1 MLAASNLKDIAFF
14 LSNTSR
20 WELEKAGIITEGPS
34 GDTAWKRF
42 NNDFDV
48 FVLKLPADR
57 LNALTDM
64 INDYLRVSESARDR
78 SSRQKLNAVAGASL

>member
-1 MLAASNLKDIAFF
+1 MITATQLRDFAFF

-20 WELEKAGIITEGPS
+20 WELEKAGIISPGPS

-48 FVLKLPADR
+48 FVIKLSAEK
-57 LNALTDM
+57 LTAMTNM
-64 INDYLRVSESARDR
+64 IAGYLQVSEYSREQAAAAAR
-78 SSRQKLNAVAGASL
+78 NVA

>member
-1 MLAASNLKDIAFF
+1 MITTTQLRDFAFF

-20 WELEKAGIITEGPS
+20 WELEKAGIISPGPS

-48 FVLKLPADR
+48 FVIKLSAEK
-57 LNALTDM
+57 LTAMTDM
-64 INDYLRVSESARDR
+64 IAGYLQVSEYSREQAAAAAR
-78 SSRQKLNAVAGASL
+78 NVA

>member
-1 MLAASNLKDIAFF
+1 MITTTQLRAFAFF

-20 WELEKAGIITEGPS
+20 WELEKEGIISPGPS

-48 FVLKLPADR
+48 FVIKLSAEK
-57 LNALTDM
+57 LAAMTDM
-64 INDYLRVSESARDR
+64 IAGYLQVSEYSREQAAAAAR
-78 SSRQKLNAVAGASL
+78 NVA

>member
-1 MLAASNLKDIAFF
+1 MITATQLRDLAFF

-20 WELEKAGIITEGPS
+20 WELEKAGIITPGPS

-48 FVLKLPADR
+48 FVIKLSGEKLA
-57 LNALTDM
+57 ALTDM
-64 INDYLRVSESARDR
+64 IKGCLQVSEY
-78 SSRQKLNAVAGASL
+78 SREQAANANRRAGAA

>member
-1 MLAASNLKDIAFF
+1 MITATQLRDFAYF

-20 WELEKAGIITEGPS
+20 WELEKAGIIAPGPS

-48 FVLKLPADR
+48 FAIKLSAEK
-57 LNALTDM
+57 LGALSDM
-64 INDYLRVSESARDR
+64 INGYLQACEYSREQAATAARRVA
-78 SSRQKLNAVAGASL
+78 

>member
-1 MLAASNLKDIAFF
+1 MITAAQLRDFAFF

-20 WELEKAGIITEGPS
+20 WELEKAGIIAPGPS

-48 FVLKLPADR
+48 FVIKLSAEK
-57 LNALTDM
+57 LAAMTDM
-64 INDYLRVSESARDR
+64 IAGYLQVSEYSREQAAAAAR
-78 SSRQKLNAVAGASL
+78 NVA

>member
-1 MLAASNLKDIAFF
+1 MITTKQLRDFAFF

-20 WELEKAGIITEGPS
+20 WELEKAGIISPGPS

-48 FVLKLPADR
+48 FVIKLSAEKLK
-57 LNALTDM
+57 ALTDM
-64 INDYLRVSESARDR
+64 IADYLQVSAYSREQAAAAAR
-78 SSRQKLNAVAGASL
+78 KVA

>member
-1 MLAASNLKDIAFF
+1 MITTTQLRDFAFF

-20 WELEKAGIITEGPS
+20 WELEKAGIISPGPS

-48 FVLKLPADR
+48 FVIKLSAEK
-57 LNALTDM
+57 LTAMADM
-64 INDYLRVSESARDR
+64 IAGYLQVSEYSREQAAAAAR
-78 SSRQKLNAVAGASL
+78 NVA

>member
-1 MLAASNLKDIAFF
+1 MITAAQLRDFAFF

-20 WELEKAGIITEGPS
+20 WELEKAGIIAPGPS

-48 FVLKLPADR
+48 FVIKLSAAKLK
-57 LNALTDM
+57 ALADM
-64 INDYLRVSESARDR
+64 IAGYLQVSEYSREQAAAAAR
-78 SSRQKLNAVAGASL
+78 KVA

>member
-1 MLAASNLKDIAFF
+1 MITATQLRDFAFF

-20 WELEKAGIITEGPS
+20 WELEKAGIITPGPS

-48 FVLKLPADR
+48 FVIKLPP
-57 LNALTDM
+57 
-64 INDYLRVSESARDR
+64 R
-78 SSRQKLNAVAGASL
+78 SWAPSPR